1 MENRREKKSLK
12 ELVQMAPHF
21 LTRGPERQQRRN
33 KEIKIVWMP
42 GLGKPCRT
50 EPAHAESQ
58 KGWKSETP
66 GSLRQGLAAACPCS
80 PPICAAR
87 APPCPPL
94 EDDRCILV
102 EMRQRL
108 PGAAMRLLTEGVGSS
123 RKSTHGV
130 TRFQTPHA
138 MYSQYTHQGECVG
151 SPPGGTPIHKT
162 HPKHSLMHMFLTV

>member
-1 MENRREKKSLK
+1 
-12 ELVQMAPHF
+12 MAPHF

-50 EPAHAESQ
+50 EPARAESQ
-58 KGWKSETP
+58 KGWQSETP
-66 GSLRQGLAAACPCS
+66 GSVGRGLAAGCPCS
-80 PPICAAR
+80 PPICTAR
-87 APPCPPL
+87 APPSPPL
-94 EDDRCILV
+94 EDDRCILG

-108 PGAAMRLLTEGVGSS
+108 PGAAMRLLTEGVWSS

-138 MYSQYTHQGECVG
+138 THSQHPHQGECAG
-151 SPPGGTPIHKT
+151 SPREEHPSTTPT
-162 HPKHSLMHMFLTV
+162 PNTVSCVCF